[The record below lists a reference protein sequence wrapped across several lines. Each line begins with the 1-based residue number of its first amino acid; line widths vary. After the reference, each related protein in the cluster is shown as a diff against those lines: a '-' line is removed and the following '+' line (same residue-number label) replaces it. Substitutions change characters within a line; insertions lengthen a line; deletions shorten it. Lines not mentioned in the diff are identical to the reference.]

1 MDLLLKSLNFD
12 QKSAIFDALND
23 PFGKQMANFESL
35 WLLLLRFFI

>member
-12 QKSAIFDALND
+12 QKSAIFDAPND
-23 PFGKQMANFESL
+23 QFGQKMAGIESL